1 LGFLKW
7 FTVEAI
13 HCQDAFSL
21 VMEHKNGWKLVFSG
35 DTRPNQALVE
45 AGKEC
50 TLLIHEATFEDDL
63 EEEAINKY
71 HSTTKEALLV
81 STQMKAKFLI
91 LNHFSQRYPKIPT
104 VSAQSEKSVMIAF
117 DLMTV
122 TFDRL
127 RILPT
132 LLPILKCMFREEIME
147 LLESENKR
155 SGVEHTTRNK

>member
-1 LGFLKW
+1 
-7 FTVEAI
+7 
-13 HCQDAFSL
+13 
-21 VMEHKNGWKLVFSG
+21 
-35 DTRPNQALVE
+35 
-45 AGKEC
+45 
-50 TLLIHEATFEDDL
+50 L

-132 LLPILKCMFREEIME
+132 LLPILKVVSRSDRLFELRFLPLFQCMFREEIME